1 MLSAQKLIALSALL
15 LLLTGCAATQQAR
28 DVEQSG
34 FLEDYSK
41 LEKGEEGRALFVY
54 ENPDADFSAYRKVII
69 DPVTVWRALDSDKS
83 KMRNV
88 PEEEQLRL
96 ANLFHAAIFEEL
108 RANWEVVQEPGPGV
122 LRVRVALTEAGKANA
137 PMNVVSTLLPIS
149 RAITEVNRVATGTH
163 RYVGSASAE
172 GEVTDAES
180 GEVLL
185 AAMDRRVGGKT
196 VRGSASSW
204 SDVENALQH
213 WAKRIGE
220 RLTELRDQ

>member
-54 ENPDADFSAYRKVII
+54 ENPGADFSAYRKVII
-69 DPVTVWRALDSDKS
+69 DPVTVWRALVSDKS

-220 RLTELRDQ
+220 RLTELRDH